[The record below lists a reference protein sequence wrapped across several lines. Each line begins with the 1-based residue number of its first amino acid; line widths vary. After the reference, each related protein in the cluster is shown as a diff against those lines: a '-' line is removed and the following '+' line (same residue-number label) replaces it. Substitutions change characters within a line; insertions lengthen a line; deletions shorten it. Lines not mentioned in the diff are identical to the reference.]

1 MNGVNKKVTRLEL
14 TDQTLQKK
22 IIGEPEDTAMETIQ
36 KETQKE
42 K

>member
-22 IIGEPEDTAMETIQ
+22 IIVELEDTAMETIQ